1 MWSHCHKIFVQGLGL
16 TSASVICKR
25 TQLRKFFHHV
35 GLAKELEKNDDN
47 DEEVRELTT
56 HLVPKQTSYRE
67 LISCLENVLCFLNN
81 VVTLILQMPYHE

>member
-1 MWSHCHKIFVQGLGL
+1 MTHGFIMSFQTIGKEV
-16 TSASVICKR
+16 
-25 TQLRKFFHHV
+25 FHYI

-47 DEEVRELTT
+47 DEEVRELAT

-67 LISCLENVLCFLNN
+67 LISCLEDVLCFLNN